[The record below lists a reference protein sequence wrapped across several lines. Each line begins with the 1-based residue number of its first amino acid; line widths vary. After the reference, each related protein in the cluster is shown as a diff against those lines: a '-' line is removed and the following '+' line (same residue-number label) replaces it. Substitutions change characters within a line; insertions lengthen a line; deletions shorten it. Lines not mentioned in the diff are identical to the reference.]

1 MSFFHTQAYIIDWIP
16 ISFVQIVKIFDC
28 LIKKFYLLFQA
39 TTMRFLALALWM
51 SFQSLA
57 LAIELNLNDALSISE
72 NTPKIINDKF
82 YEKEGTGLFFVLPSE
97 GEKELN
103 RFLNEELSKK
113 DYMENETLLSVLKAF

>member
-1 MSFFHTQAYIIDWIP
+1 MSFFPTQAYIIDWIP

-72 NTPKIINDKF
+72 NAPKIINDKF
-82 YEKEGTGLFFVLPSE
+82 YEKEGTGLSFILPS
-97 GEKELN
+97 GEEKKLN
-103 RFLNEELSKK
+103 GFLKKIIWKMKLCFQFSK
-113 DYMENETLLSVLKAF
+113 LLKTG